1 MYKKQGALL
10 ALWQATTEE
19 GIERARL
26 FRTKPKLLAE
36 VEISVAII
44 YKFCSPQ
51 YHKANSDF
59 LHSGEALKLV

>member
-1 MYKKQGALL
+1 MPD
-10 ALWQATTEE
+10 E